1 MGALD
6 KITHTEKKLG
16 EFLKLFKS
24 ELANLKK
31 EIQNWK
37 EILGNGENP
46 IVERAKNRLKA
57 LWKIDKEGRY
67 NTEKISLKARKEM
80 AINNPAYDKFQEG
93 SEKYSMETING
104 DDISSETV
112 YSYSEKENKVYA
124 NIDYNYG
131 VGVVVPEM
139 GITKRVVSYDLGS
152 SSFSSQ
158 SYFKSWE
165 STIVI
170 NKATNDRGEFDE
182 RISKINT
189 KLLSLTDTGKVY
201 INIWKRLKDVEP
213 ITDIW
218 WEKRIKNMSNTKYI
232 YIANETAEWINSTS
246 TAATLHY
253 YNNENMQ
260 IYRETSDVSWKIST
274 ITEIIN
280 LEDLNNP
287 KLQITTFTTGQD
299 SKQSFEI
306 TDKVIILKK
315 LQEIMDNL

>member
-104 DDISSETV
+104 DDISSE
-112 YSYSEKENKVYA
+112 
-124 NIDYNYG
+124 
-131 VGVVVPEM
+131 
-139 GITKRVVSYDLGS
+139 
-152 SSFSSQ
+152 Q
-158 SYFKSWE
+158 
-165 STIVI
+165 
-170 NKATNDRGEFDE
+170 
-182 RISKINT
+182 
-189 KLLSLTDTGKVY
+189 Y
-201 INIWKRLKDVEP
+201 ILILK
-213 ITDIW
+213 
-218 WEKRIKNMSNTKYI
+218 KRIKYTQ
-232 YIANETAEWINSTS
+232 
-246 TAATLHY
+246 TL
-253 YNNENMQ
+253 
-260 IYRETSDVSWKIST
+260 T
-274 ITEIIN
+274 ITTA
-280 LEDLNNP
+280 L
-287 KLQITTFTTGQD
+287 G
-299 SKQSFEI
+299 
-306 TDKVIILKK
+306 
-315 LQEIMDNL
+315 